1 MTATGIARR
10 KVRRLVIEEDNC
22 GNWRIRLYF
31 NKGRC
36 KLLGETYDTHNTA
49 CLAASGVQLEQNW
62 FPK

>member
-1 MTATGIARR
+1 MTSTGIQRR
-10 KVRRLVIEEDNC
+10 KVRHLVIEEDSC

-36 KLLGETYDTHNTA
+36 KLLGDTYDTHNTA

-62 FPK
+62 FPV